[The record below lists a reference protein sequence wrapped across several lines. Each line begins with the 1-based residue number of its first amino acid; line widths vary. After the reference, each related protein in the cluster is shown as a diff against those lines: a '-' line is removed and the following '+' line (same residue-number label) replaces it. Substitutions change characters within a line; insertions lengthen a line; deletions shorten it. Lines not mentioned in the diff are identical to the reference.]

1 MRRTCT
7 SFGRVPFAPPRT
19 VAPQDWRQRYFYP
32 DMVKHMASDPGP
44 ARLLHPLDFHSVF
57 SSDAADAAN
66 FASHA
71 EGPDVIV
78 LHSCAWELPLI
89 NRSRLH
95 WPFMKPHRMC
105 SDTPKAF
112 PVRLQHKRGA
122 GSGGAS
128 SSIAGSGDTRLAR
141 IAAAPCLF
149 RGDELSDDTIFESF
163 AERLRAAIAA
173 LRSRFTGRLL
183 LRNCHAGTE

>member
-1 MRRTCT
+1 M
-7 SFGRVPFAPPRT
+7 
-19 VAPQDWRQRYFYP
+19 APQDWRQRYFYP
-32 DMVKHMASDPGP
+32 DMASGT
-44 ARLLHPLDFHSVF
+44 RWHPLDYHSVF

-71 EGPDVIV
+71 VGPDVIV
-78 LHSCAWELPLI
+78 LHACAWDLPLI
-89 NRSRLH
+89 NRSRTH
-95 WPFMKPHRMC
+95 WPFMEPHRTC
-105 SDTPKAF
+105 PDTPKAF
-112 PVRLQHKRGA
+112 PVRLHPKRGA
-122 GSGGAS
+122 GSG
-128 SSIAGSGDTRLAR
+128 AGSGDTRSAR
-141 IAAAPCLF
+141 VAAAPCLS

>member
-32 DMVKHMASDPGP
+32 DMASGT
-44 ARLLHPLDFHSVF
+44 RWHPLDYHSVF

-71 EGPDVIV
+71 VGPDVIV
-78 LHSCAWELPLI
+78 LHACAWDLPLI
-89 NRSRLH
+89 NRSRTH
-95 WPFMKPHRMC
+95 WPFMEPHRTC
-105 SDTPKAF
+105 PDTPKAF
-112 PVRLQHKRGA
+112 PVRLHPKRGA
-122 GSGGAS
+122 GSG
-128 SSIAGSGDTRLAR
+128 AGSGDTRSAR
-141 IAAAPCLF
+141 VAAAPCLS